1 MNIRMP
7 IKFHANYVLAI
18 RSGDS
23 QSRERC
29 QQLTIR
35 ELSEK
40 DAVRVPEQSDTRA
53 IPTHL
58 ITFTDFGCK
67 RIVEGKIKLNE
78 DERVVFQVE
87 DKEYEFS
94 LYKPKRSKV

>member
-1 MNIRMP
+1 MNIKMP
-7 IKFHANYVLAI
+7 IKFHANYVLTI

-35 ELSEK
+35 ELTEK
-40 DAVRVPEQSDTRA
+40 DAMRASEQTDTKA
-53 IPTHL
+53 IATHL

-67 RIVEGKIKLNE
+67 RIVEGKMKLNE
-78 DERVVFQVE
+78 LGPAEGSRKNPPF
-87 DKEYEFS
+87 
-94 LYKPKRSKV
+94 